1 MQRQRAAGHG
11 DSSAAPRYDFVFR
24 SEGRVAA
31 LAGSAKR
38 LVKTCRLNKLRLIAS
53 AAKIPWEWIA
63 TKSEARLRLQTHPT
77 WRRRCCS
84 IILPTDRPLSAR
96 SLAQFLCH
104 WN

>member
-1 MQRQRAAGHG
+1 TPAGRHLHHRSVAGHLDLLPLG
-11 DSSAAPRYDFVFR
+11 HGAYLPPAAPRRRCVVIAVIAR
-24 SEGRVAA
+24 SEA
-31 LAGSAKR
+31 
-38 LVKTCRLNKLRLIAS
+38 T
-53 AAKIPWEWIA
+53 KIPWEWIA

-96 SLAQFLCH
+96 SLAQFLCL